1 MKDSQ
6 TIKKKAKIP
15 RVIDE
20 GWNSQKQLSG
30 PVEKRNR
37 RGKPLYP
44 HPKFSLGLRF
54 SIGLYSKVDIA
65 CKKNGVLD

>member
-1 MKDSQ
+1 MV
-6 TIKKKAKIP
+6 KKKAKIP

-20 GWNSQKQLSG
+20 GWNLQKQLSG

-44 HPKFSLGLRF
+44 HPKLSLGLWF
-54 SIGLYSKVDIA
+54 SIGLYSK
-65 CKKNGVLD
+65 